1 MSDGVTPASSGPSYL
16 PGTDM
21 PRFIRDMME
30 FVGMTDADVSA
41 IRRSAPIVLG
51 HEGALTSALYDHFVK
66 FPRSAVFFLGADG
79 EVDKVR
85 IERRKHSLGRWL
97 RETAEIA
104 LTSEFSYYVL
114 SVALAHG
121 HREQP
126 PGAIPQH
133 LVVGAMSLTQS
144 ALATIFAAELGAEEA
159 AAASVAWNKLLLVQL
174 SVFMLAYVP
183 PRRVL

>member
-1 MSDGVTPASSGPSYL
+1 MADAVTPAATGPGYL

-30 FVGMTDADVSA
+30 FVGMTEADVAA
-41 IRRSAPIVLG
+41 IGRSAPIVLG
-51 HEGALTSALYDHFVK
+51 HEAALTSALYDHFVK

-79 EVDKVR
+79 QVDKVR

-97 RETAEIA
+97 RETAQVA

-126 PGAIPQH
+126 PGLIPQH

-144 ALATIFAAELGAEEA
+144 ALAAIFASELGAEEA
-159 AAASVAWNKLLLVQL
+159 AAASMAWNKLLLVQL
-174 SVFMLAYVP
+174 SVFMLGYVQ

>member
-1 MSDGVTPASSGPSYL
+1 MADSVTPTSSDSGYL

-30 FVGMTDADVSA
+30 FVGMTEADVAA
-41 IRRSAPIVLG
+41 IGRSAPIVLS
-51 HEGALTSALYDHFVK
+51 HESELTGALYDHFVK
-66 FPRSAVFFLGADG
+66 FPRARVFFLGDDG
-79 EVDKVR
+79 EVDRVR

-97 RETAEIA
+97 RETAQVA
-104 LTSEFSYYVL
+104 LTQEFSYYVL

-121 HREQP
+121 HRERP
-126 PGAIPQH
+126 PGVIPQH

-144 ALATIFAAELGAEEA
+144 ALAAVFAAELGAEEA

-174 SVFMLAYVP
+174 AVFMLAYVT

>member
-1 MSDGVTPASSGPSYL
+1 MGDGATPAASAPGYL

-30 FVGMTDADVSA
+30 FVGMSDADVAA
-41 IRRSAPIVLG
+41 IGRSAPIVLR
-51 HEGALTSALYDHFVK
+51 HEAALTSALYDHFVK
-66 FPRSAVFFLGADG
+66 FPRSAVFFLGPDG
-79 EVDKVR
+79 AVDTVR

-97 RETAEIA
+97 RETAQVA

-144 ALATIFAAELGAEEA
+144 ALAAIFAAELGAEEA
-159 AAASVAWNKLLLVQL
+159 VAASVAWNKLLLVQL
-174 SVFMLAYVP
+174 SVFMLAYVS